1 MKKQTLFPLVIAIC
15 VVIVFCI
22 GFFLGRNTV
31 ISGTKLMAV
40 SQSLLPT
47 SAPTVTTSPPVSL
60 GAKLDINTASVEELT
75 ALPGIGE
82 SIAAKIVEY
91 RNSIGGF
98 SDISDLMDVPG
109 IGQKRFEAIEALI
122 CIGDTP

>member
-1 MKKQTLFPLVIAIC
+1 MKKQPLFPLVIAIC
-15 VVIVFCI
+15 VVIVFLL

-31 ISGTKLMAV
+31 TTGTKLTAV
-40 SQSLLPT
+40 SPSLIPT
-47 SAPTVTTSPPVSL
+47 TASTAVTSPPVSV
-60 GAKLDINTASVEELT
+60 GNKLDINTASQKDFT

-91 RNSIGGF
+91 RDSHGSF
-98 SDISDLMDVPG
+98 SDIAELMEVPG
-109 IGQKRFEAIEALI
+109 IGQKRYEAIETLI